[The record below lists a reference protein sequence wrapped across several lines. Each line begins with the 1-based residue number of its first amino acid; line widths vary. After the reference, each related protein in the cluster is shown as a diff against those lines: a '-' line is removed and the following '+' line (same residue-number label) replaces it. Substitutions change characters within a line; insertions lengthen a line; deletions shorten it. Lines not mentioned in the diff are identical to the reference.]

1 MTIKFLDTSL
11 RDGSH
16 ALGHTLSPSSV
27 AVVCNALDR
36 TGINVIEVGHGNG
49 LGASSWQ
56 VGFSSHSDEELLV
69 AARKNIINAKL
80 GVHVMPGISTY
91 ERDIKKA
98 LKIGVDYFRV
108 ACHCTEAN
116 ITKVFVEKIRE
127 QGKTVWG
134 SLMMSHMASAD
145 ELVEQSRMMQSYGAN
160 GITIYDSAGNYGPNE
175 VSNRIKRLKDTLDI
189 EVGFHGHNNLGLA
202 ITNAFAA
209 INAGATMIDG
219 TINGFGAGAGN
230 LSHTLFAAA
239 CNVEKTSYGL
249 NLEEI
254 LNATNVFEKA
264 VSGTVPIPKEIHV
277 ISGLYGVFSGFV
289 KPVQKVAKHYG
300 VDPKEL
306 FEECGRNNL
315 VAGQEDLIVDLALK
329 LQKKISLI

>member
-1 MTIKFLDTSL
+1 MTVKFLDTSL

-16 ALGHTLSPSSV
+16 ALGHKLSPSSV
-27 AVVCNALDR
+27 ATVCNALDR
-36 TGINVIEVGHGNG
+36 TGISIIEVGHGNG
-49 LGASSWQ
+49 IGASSWQ
-56 VGFSSHSDEELLV
+56 VGFSLHSDEDLLI

-91 ERDIKKA
+91 ERDVKKA

-116 ITKVFVEKIRE
+116 ITKVFIEKIRE
-127 QGKTVWG
+127 NNKMVWG
-134 SLMMSHMASAD
+134 SLMMSHMASVD
-145 ELVEQSRMMQSYGAN
+145 ELVDQAKAMQSYGAN
-160 GITIYDSAGNYGPNE
+160 GVTIYDSAGNYGPKE
-175 VSNRIKRLKDTLDI
+175 VSSRIKKLKDSLDI

-202 ITNAFAA
+202 ISNAFAA
-209 INAGATMIDG
+209 IDAGATMIDG
-219 TINGFGAGAGN
+219 AINGFGAGAGN

-239 CNVEKTSYGL
+239 CSVESISYGL
-249 NLEEI
+249 NLNEI
-254 LNATNVFEKA
+254 LNATTIFERA
-264 VSGTVPIPKEIHV
+264 VSDVVPIPKEIHV

-289 KPVQKVAKHYG
+289 KPVQRVSDHYG

-306 FEECGRNNL
+306 FKECGRNNL

-329 LQKKISLI
+329 LQKKINII

>member
-1 MTIKFLDTSL
+1 MTIKFLDTSM

-16 ALGHTLSPSSV
+16 ALGHKLSPSSV
-27 AVVCNALDR
+27 AIVCNALDR
-36 TGINVIEVGHGNG
+36 TGIDIIEVGHGNG
-49 LGASSWQ
+49 IGASSWQ
-56 VGFSSHSDEELLV
+56 VGFSSYSDEDLLV

-91 ERDIKKA
+91 ERDVKKA

-116 ITKVFVEKIRE
+116 ITKVFIEKIKE
-127 QGKTVWG
+127 NNKIVWG
-134 SLMMSHMASAD
+134 SLMMSHMASLD
-145 ELVEQSRMMQSYGAN
+145 ELVEQAKMMQEYGAD
-160 GITIYDSAGNYGPNE
+160 GVTIYDSAGKYGPKE
-175 VSNRIKRLKDTLDI
+175 VAHRIKKLKDSLDI

-202 ITNAFAA
+202 ISNAFAA
-209 INAGATMIDG
+209 INSGATMIDG
-219 TINGFGAGAGN
+219 AINGFGAGAGN

-239 CNVEKTSYGL
+239 CKVENNSYGL
-249 NLEEI
+249 DLDEI
-254 LNATNVFEKA
+254 LKATSIFEQT
-264 VSGTVPIPKEIHV
+264 VSDVVPIPKEIHL

-289 KPVQKVAKHYG
+289 KPVQKVANHYG

-306 FEECGRNNL
+306 FKECGRNNL

-329 LQKKISLI
+329 LQKKINLI